1 MDDECRVV
9 EGGTFFTRHLGCLSR
24 DSRRP
29 LFLVCLVAD
38 RSRGNGAGWG
48 ERERVHVGDRITNSM
63 GAFVPVLV
71 RLGGCND

>member
-29 LFLVCLVAD
+29 LFLVCLVAG
-38 RSRGNGAGWG
+38 RSRGNGAG
-48 ERERVHVGDRITNSM
+48 
-63 GAFVPVLV
+63 
-71 RLGGCND
+71 

>member
-29 LFLVCLVAD
+29 LFLVWLVAG
-38 RSRGNGAGWG
+38 RSRGNGP
-48 ERERVHVGDRITNSM
+48 R
-63 GAFVPVLV
+63 
-71 RLGGCND
+71 